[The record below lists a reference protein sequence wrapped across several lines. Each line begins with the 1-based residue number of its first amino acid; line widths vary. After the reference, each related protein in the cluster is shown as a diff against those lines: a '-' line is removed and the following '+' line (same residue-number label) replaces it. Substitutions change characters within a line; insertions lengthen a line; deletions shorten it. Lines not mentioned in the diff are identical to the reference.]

1 MLRVV
6 AIAIGLLKMLLELQQ
21 TRKAG
26 ALDVAGPSARVRLF
40 VEDGR
45 VVFADEGT
53 VGETLGRILVRE
65 HVLTQEQY
73 GAAIEWMSDLRSAG
87 KTAKLGEVFVDLG
100 LLTHDQVIAAL
111 SAQVQQKVMRALAW
125 SSATF
130 RFLESHGPLDLADR
144 FVTAIEP
151 LVIAALRLADQERIF
166 VLLSQARPRYPA
178 LRGDRLPGGGS
189 TRLETIARVNAFRL
203 PAAEDAFAR
212 TLDGSRTVAE
222 LLDEGDD
229 PDAAR
234 VDRGVVLAALLLT
247 DALDLHRGPT
257 AVRPMGRPKPARGL
271 AASASAKLSANA
283 RAKASADADAEA
295 KVDADADADADAEAK
310 VEAGPS
316 SHANPHPSALEWP
329 LPPAIS
335 MTVSMAG
342 ESVPESEPRMPG
354 GAKMA
359 PLLAEKAFQ
368 AGKKLVRAHRLA
380 EAVAELKRAAS
391 LYKAVEYDLWAAWAE
406 ARADARGEAQHVEAL
421 RTVAELAIEQDTE
434 RGFATF
440 VLGHLAKRR
449 GDDARAAA
457 LFARARALD
466 PEIATI
472 DEWEVRLKIG
482 EPSPASTRGEVSAL
496 APLLTGE
503 KGETGAKPG
512 ASAEAKADDA
522 DARSEPREEEGASE
536 SGAALQ
542 VAADARLGTELR
554 TRADREMAV
563 RARRRKPR
571 APARVVHAV
580 DAIEAA
586 RPKSSRGWLVP
597 AAIVAAIT
605 AGIWVV
611 ARSGP
616 HDAAPVVTAAT
627 TATTTATTMT
637 TASTPATSATSPL
650 AVSSSPAEP
659 ASAAPAASVATA
671 ASVAPAVSV
680 APDSSG
686 VPSGAS
692 YAEVDA
698 GLPSVDSSKGV
709 LVLPS
714 AADGHRVYVDGRVV
728 GVPPPPIVVGCGRH
742 IVKLGSQGRE
752 QIVSVPCGGSLPLAY
767 P

>member
-21 TRKAG
+21 TRTSG

-73 GAAIEWMSDLRSAG
+73 GTAIEWMSDLRSAG
-87 KTAKLGEVFVDLG
+87 KTARLGEVFVELG
-100 LLTHDQVIAAL
+100 LLTHEQVMAAL
-111 SAQVQQKVMRALAW
+111 AAQVQQKVMRALAW

-130 RFLESHGPLDLADR
+130 RFLESHGPLELADR
-144 FVTAIEP
+144 FVTPVEP

-166 VLLSQARPRYPA
+166 TLLSQARPRYAA

-189 TRLETIARVNAFRL
+189 TRLESIARVNAFRL

-212 TLDGSRTVAE
+212 TLDGSRTVAA
-222 LLDEGDD
+222 LLDEADD

-234 VDRGVVLAALLLT
+234 VDRGVVVAALLLT
-247 DALDLHRGPT
+247 EALDLHRGPT
-257 AVRPMGRPKPARGL
+257 AVRPMGRPKTARGGS
-271 AASASAKLSANA
+271 ASASARLSANA
-283 RAKASADADAEA
+283 SVKAEA
-295 KVDADADADADAEAK
+295 EAEA
-310 VEAGPS
+310 EAGPRS
-316 SHANPHPSALEWP
+316 DANPRPSALEWP
-329 LPPAIS
+329 LPPA
-335 MTVSMAG
+335 VSMAVSMTL
-342 ESVPESEPRMPG
+342 EPAAESEPRIAG
-354 GAKMA
+354 GTQMA

-391 LYKAVEYDLWAAWAE
+391 LYRAVEYDLWAAWAE

-421 RTVAELAIEQDTE
+421 RAVAELAIAQDTE
-434 RGFATF
+434 RAFATF

-449 GDDARAAA
+449 GDDAHAAE

-472 DEWEVRLKIG
+472 DAWEVRLKIG
-482 EPSPASTRGEVSAL
+482 EPSPASTRGEVTAL
-496 APLLTGE
+496 APLLTGD
-503 KGETGAKPG
+503 KGEVVAK
-512 ASAEAKADDA
+512 ASAEAEAEAEARTKTEAEDA
-522 DARSEPREEEGASE
+522 SAQSERREEERPNV
-536 SGAALQ
+536 SGVALQ

-554 TRADREMAV
+554 TRADREVAV

-571 APARVVHAV
+571 ATARVIENAEAV
-580 DAIEAA
+580 DAVGAT
-586 RPKSSRGWLVP
+586 RPKSSRGWLLP

-605 AGIWVV
+605 AGTWVV

-616 HDAAPVVTAAT
+616 HDAAP
-627 TATTTATTMT
+627 
-637 TASTPATSATSPL
+637 SATSPL

-659 ASAAPAASVATA
+659 VSA
-671 ASVAPAVSV
+671 APAVSV
-680 APDSSG
+680 APIVSAVTAVSAAPVVSVAPVSSG
-686 VPSGAS
+686 VPSDAS

-698 GLPSVDSSKGV
+698 SLPSVDSSKGV
-709 LVLPS
+709 LVLPG
-714 AADGHRVYVDGRVV
+714 AADGHRVYVDGRVA

-742 IVKLGSQGRE
+742 TVKIGSQGRE
-752 QIVSVPCGGSLPLAY
+752 LIVSVPCGGSLPLAY

>member
-1 MLRVV
+1 MLPVV

-21 TRKAG
+21 TRKSG
-26 ALDVAGPSARVRLF
+26 ALDVSGPSARVRLF

-45 VVFADEGT
+45 VVLADEGT

-87 KTAKLGEVFVDLG
+87 KSAKLGEVFVELG
-100 LLTHDQVIAAL
+100 LLTHEQVTAAL
-111 SAQVQQKVMRALAW
+111 SAQVQHKVMRALAW

-130 RFLESHGPLDLADR
+130 RLLECHGPLDLADR
-144 FVTAIEP
+144 FVTAVEP
-151 LVIAALRLADQERIF
+151 LVISALRLADRERISA
-166 VLLSQARPRYPA
+166 LLAQARPRYVA
-178 LRGDRLPGGGS
+178 LRADRLPGGGS

-222 LLDEGDD
+222 LLAEADD

-257 AVRPMGRPKPARGL
+257 AVRPMGRPHAARG
-271 AASASAKLSANA
+271 ASAGA
-283 RAKASADADAEA
+283 RASAGAGASAHASRKDEAALEAEL
-295 KVDADADADADAEAK
+295 EA
-310 VEAGPS
+310 EAGPRS
-316 SHANPHPSALEWP
+316 DANPRPSALEWP
-329 LPPAIS
+329 LPPA
-335 MTVSMAG
+335 VSMGSAPVPSVPWAP
-342 ESVPESEPRMPG
+342 SVPESEPRMPG
-354 GAKMA
+354 GVKMA
-359 PLLAEKAFQ
+359 PLLAEKAFL

-406 ARADARGEAQHVEAL
+406 ARADARGEGRHVEAL
-421 RTVAELAIEQDTE
+421 RIVAELAIEQDTE

-440 VLGHLAKRR
+440 VLGHLAQRR
-449 GDDARAAA
+449 GDDAHAAE
-457 LFARARALD
+457 LFARARVLD
-466 PEIATI
+466 PEVATV
-472 DEWEVRLKIG
+472 DAWEARLTIG
-482 EPSPASTRGEVSAL
+482 EASPASTHIEVNAL

-503 KGETGAKPG
+503 KEK
-512 ASAEAKADDA
+512 ASAEAAAEA
-522 DARSEPREEEGASE
+522 DAPSERREEKCAGE

-554 TRADREMAV
+554 ARADREMTV
-563 RARRRKPR
+563 RARRRKR
-571 APARVVHAV
+571 RLPARMVESAERV
-580 DAIEAA
+580 EASG
-586 RPKSSRGWLVP
+586 PKSSRGWLVP
-597 AAIVAAIT
+597 VATVAAIT
-605 AGIWVV
+605 AAVWVV
-611 ARSGP
+611 SRSGP
-616 HDAAPVVTAAT
+616 HEAAPVVTAAT
-627 TATTTATTMT
+627 TTMT
-637 TASTPATSATSPL
+637 TATSNTASPL
-650 AVSSSPAEP
+650 ASSSPAAEP
-659 ASAAPAASVATA
+659 ASAEPAVSAAPAVSAEPPVTVAA
-671 ASVAPAVSV
+671 AVTVAPAVSV
-680 APDSSG
+680 VPASSG
-686 VPSGAS
+686 GASGAS

-742 IVKLGSQGRE
+742 TVKIGSQGRE